1 MLAAEERDNDR
12 EKRDEEKSRRG
23 LEDFK
28 MGQAKEDQDLQ
39 GADVS
44 YDYDAENDSSDY
56 TDSMDFD

>member
-1 MLAAEERDNDR
+1 
-12 EKRDEEKSRRG
+12 
-23 LEDFK
+23 